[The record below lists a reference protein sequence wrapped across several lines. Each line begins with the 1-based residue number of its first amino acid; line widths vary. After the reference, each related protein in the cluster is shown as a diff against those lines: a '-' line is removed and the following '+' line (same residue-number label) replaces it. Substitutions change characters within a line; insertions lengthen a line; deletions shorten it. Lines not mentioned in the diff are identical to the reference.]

1 MKSIIVNLLK
11 QGYDFIAVALTSGFI
26 FSFFLPIKHFLLF
39 TICAVIADTITGIK
53 AARKEGKAIT
63 SKGLYRTTEKIV
75 VYFVSIMIFEGAKNT
90 FSIPIPITYM
100 VASMIAGTE
109 LFSIAE
115 NVKRITGVNLG
126 SIIIRFFKR

>member
-115 NVKRITGVNLG
+115 NVKRLTGVNLG
-126 SIIIRFFKR
+126 TIIIRFFKR

>member
-1 MKSIIVNLLK
+1 MKSIFLNILK
-11 QGYDFIAVALTSGFI
+11 QGYDFIAVALTTGFI
-26 FSFFLPIKHFLLF
+26 FSFIFPIKHFLLF
-39 TICAVIADTITGIK
+39 TVAVVLADTITGIK
-53 AARKEGKAIT
+53 AARKEGQTIT

-100 VASMIAGTE
+100 VASIIAGTE

-126 SIIIRFFKR
+126 TVIIKFFRR

>member
-1 MKSIIVNLLK
+1 MKSIFLNLLK

-126 SIIIRFFKR
+126 TVIIRFFRR

>member
-1 MKSIIVNLLK
+1 MKSIFVNLLK
-11 QGYDFIAVALTSGFI
+11 QGYDFIAVSLTTGFI
-26 FSFFLPIKHFLLF
+26 FSFIFPIKHFLLF
-39 TICAVIADTITGIK
+39 TVAVVIADTITGIE

-109 LFSIAE
+109 LFSVAE

-126 SIIIRFFKR
+126 TVIIRFFKR

>member
-1 MKSIIVNLLK
+1 MKSIILNLIK
-11 QGYDFIAVALTSGFI
+11 QGYDFIAVALTTGFI
-26 FSFFLPIKHFLLF
+26 FSFIFPIKHFLLF
-39 TICAVIADTITGIK
+39 TVAVVLADTITGIK
-53 AARKEGKAIT
+53 ASKKEGQKIT

-126 SIIIRFFKR
+126 TVIIRFFRR

>member
-1 MKSIIVNLLK
+1 MKSIFLNILK
-11 QGYDFIAVALTSGFI
+11 QGYDFIAVALTTGFI
-26 FSFFLPIKHFLLF
+26 FSFIFPIKDFLLF
-39 TICAVIADTITGIK
+39 TISVVIADTITGIK
-53 AARKEGKAIT
+53 AARKEGQRIT

-126 SIIIRFFKR
+126 TVIIRFFRR

>member
-1 MKSIIVNLLK
+1 MKSILLNLLK

-26 FSFFLPIKHFLLF
+26 FSFFFPIKNFLLF

-53 AARKEGKAIT
+53 ASKKEGKVIT

-126 SIIIRFFKR
+126 TVIIRFFRR

>member
-126 SIIIRFFKR
+126 TVIVRFFRR